1 MDRGDETP
9 GPTLELALHT
19 LTCDSESKSCFPFCF
34 RPLLFVPSHL
44 EFSLLSPL
52 LARRQPDP
60 LLHSPGTPGAAHTH
74 SHCCLNA
81 NVARASSWH
90 PLWKDKA
97 ESVCPQTSQECA
109 EKIICGAWVE
119 TLHSSWARSYV
130 LPPVTSGRFST
141 ATAGSH
147 MAVRG
152 GTPLFTGPSWQV
164 LLPGFAQAGTELL
177 PTPQQI
183 VCPTRMPPK

>member
-119 TLHSSWARSYV
+119 TLHSSWARSCV
-130 LPPVTSGRFST
+130 LPLVIL
-141 ATAGSH
+141 AGSPRPQPGH
-147 MAVRG
+147 IWLCEEEL
-152 GTPLFTGPSWQV
+152 PF
-164 LLPGFAQAGTELL
+164 LLDRVGRCC
-177 PTPQQI
+177 
-183 VCPTRMPPK
+183 CPASRRPALSFCQHLSR